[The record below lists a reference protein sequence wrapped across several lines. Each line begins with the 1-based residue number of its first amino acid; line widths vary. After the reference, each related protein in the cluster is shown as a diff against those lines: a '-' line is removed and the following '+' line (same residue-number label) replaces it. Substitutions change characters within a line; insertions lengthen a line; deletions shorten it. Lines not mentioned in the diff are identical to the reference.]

1 MENLKVL
8 DHNVETGEIV
18 LRDMTKEEVKQIE
31 LDNLKEI
38 ALQQETQQKKESAL
52 AKLAV
57 IGLEV
62 EDLKALGFAL

>member
-18 LRDMTKEEVKQIE
+18 LRDMTKEEIKQIE
-31 LDNLKEI
+31 LDNLNEI
-38 ALQQETQQKKESAL
+38 ALQQETQQKKETAL
-52 AKLAV
+52 AKLAA

-62 EDLKALGFAL
+62 EDLKALGLAV